1 MTAETHR
8 IAQTPAQAVVFLETL
23 AGLVEQSPVS
33 YSTGA
38 AADLAAHIRGMAEAV
53 TTEAHIDQGVLD
65 ITRQYA
71 ALDWHNE
78 TAAVLFAAEH
88 RPMFH

>member
-1 MTAETHR
+1 MTAQTHR

-23 AGLVEQSPVS
+23 AELVEQSPVT
-33 YSTGA
+33 YSPGA

-53 TTEAHIDQGVLD
+53 TTEAHVHLPALD

-78 TAAVLFAAEH
+78 AIAVLFAAEH